1 MSNEEKLLEYLSRG
15 HYLPS
20 FNLPIDAVPFIA
32 RTSVGGEEK
41 ITARM
46 SDGLEKALRGYAPG
60 SELTYKKM
68 DFVVGGI
75 FIEYMPRRE
84 IPEETGEL
92 EKARIKTDEVIN
104 RTKYWFENPKNVKFF
119 HMCKVCKHTLKFDE
133 TLPSQVGEL
142 NEPCKVCGA
151 EEQWLSLPT
160 IRPPGFGPLIR
171 ATKREG
177 FADVADMSYTS
188 ENNRMFTR
196 TKWPTSLI
204 EADGGEPLTHVLKED
219 KEGKIELLYHD
230 GISILDINAGFGD
243 HESDNTMG
251 YAFCKDC
258 GHMTPREQLPS
269 NEGKHLR
276 PYAIVREDGMFSGAY
291 AQGGEI
297 EDSFKEAMRTGC
309 ASPATQR
316 QYEGYNRLLLGR
328 LFTTNVMSLK
338 IDWHENWLDLNSD
351 EGREIGNRG
360 AMTVCQ
366 ALLQAICNADT
377 KFAIS
382 PNDLG
387 GDIRQMESEEGGFE
401 IFIYERVDGG
411 AGLLKQ
417 VYDNI
422 TDQWGG
428 THHRGS
434 IFEEMKKI
442 LAGEKC
448 LETTNEFSD
457 NKFRTVARPCDSIC
471 QGCLQDFTTQHMQG
485 ELHRESGHQFFE
497 LALGGKSMP
506 FNHHNTVLNLKYLVN
521 EVYETAK
528 LEDPDRELPEQED
541 IFENDHHRYIVIE
554 GEDLP
559 EEDEGARVSPLKG
572 VKIGDAELVICP
584 EIIDGRTQ
592 TMFHQTQVFE
602 NPIAVM
608 ARIEELISTEDDD
621 DDDFEM

>member
-1 MSNEEKLLEYLSRG
+1 
-15 HYLPS
+15 
-20 FNLPIDAVPFIA
+20 
-32 RTSVGGEEK
+32 
-41 ITARM
+41 
-46 SDGLEKALRGYAPG
+46 
-60 SELTYKKM
+60 
-68 DFVVGGI
+68 
-75 FIEYMPRRE
+75 
-84 IPEETGEL
+84 
-92 EKARIKTDEVIN
+92 
-104 RTKYWFENPKNVKFF
+104 
-119 HMCKVCKHTLKFDE
+119 
-133 TLPSQVGEL
+133 
-142 NEPCKVCGA
+142 
-151 EEQWLSLPT
+151 
-160 IRPPGFGPLIR
+160 
-171 ATKREG
+171 
-177 FADVADMSYTS
+177 
-188 ENNRMFTR
+188 
-196 TKWPTSLI
+196 
-204 EADGGEPLTHVLKED
+204 
-219 KEGKIELLYHD
+219 
-230 GISILDINAGFGD
+230 
-243 HESDNTMG
+243 
-251 YAFCKDC
+251 
-258 GHMTPREQLPS
+258 
-269 NEGKHLR
+269 
-276 PYAIVREDGMFSGAY
+276 MFSGAY

-316 QYEGYNRLLLGR
+316 QYQGYNRLLLGR

-360 AMTVCQ
+360 ATTVCQ

-387 GDIRQMESEEGGFE
+387 GDIRQMESEEVDLKFT
-401 IFIYERVDGG
+401 IYERVDGG

-422 TDQWGG
+422 TDEWGG

-471 QGCLQDFTTQHMQG
+471 RGCLQRFHNAAHAGGTSTQ
-485 ELHRESGHQFFE
+485 SGHQFFE
-497 LALGGKSMP
+497 LALGGKSTP

-559 EEDEGARVSPLKG
+559 EEDEGAKRSPLKG
-572 VKIGDAELVICP
+572 
-584 EIIDGRTQ
+584 GRSA
-592 TMFHQTQVFE
+592 ML
-602 NPIAVM
+602 NW
-608 ARIEELISTEDDD
+608 
-621 DDDFEM
+621 

>member
-1 MSNEEKLLEYLSRG
+1 MSNDEKLLEYLSRG

-84 IPEETGEL
+84 IPEGTGEA

-104 RTKYWFENPKNVKFF
+104 RTKYWFENPKNVNFF
-119 HMCKVCKHTLKFDE
+119 HMCKVCKHTLKFDG
-133 TLPSQVGEL
+133 TLPSQVAEL
-142 NEPCKVCGA
+142 DEPCNVCGA
-151 EEQWLSLPT
+151 KESWLSLPT

-171 ATKREG
+171 ATKKEG

-204 EADGGEPLTHVLKED
+204 EADGKEPLSHILNED
-219 KEGKIELLYHD
+219 ESGKIELLYHD

-258 GHMTPREQLPS
+258 GHMTPKEQLPS
-269 NEGKHLR
+269 HEGKHLR

-309 ASPATQR
+309 SSPTTQR

-328 LFTTNVMSLK
+328 LFTTNVLSMK
-338 IDWHENWLDLNSD
+338 IDWRETWLDLNSN
-351 EGREIGNRG
+351 EGREIGNRS

-366 ALLQAICNADT
+366 ALLQAICDADS

-417 VYDNI
+417 VYESI
-422 TDQWGG
+422 TEQWRGPDD
-428 THHRGS
+428 RGS
-434 IFEEMKKI
+434 IFEELRKI
-442 LAGEKC
+442 LGGEKC
-448 LETTNEFSD
+448 LETTNDFPDE
-457 NKFRTVARPCDSIC
+457 KFRTVARPCDSIC

-485 ELHRESGHQFFE
+485 HLDRESGYQFFE
-497 LALGGKSMP
+497 LALGNSTMP
-506 FNHHNTVLNLKYLVN
+506 FNHHNTVLNLKLLVE
-521 EVYETAK
+521 EVFENAK
-528 LEDPDRELPEQED
+528 QKDEHRELPEIED
-541 IFENDHHRYIVIE
+541 IFQTDHKRYIVIE

-559 EEDEGARVSPLKG
+559 DDIEADRVSPLKG
-572 VKIGDAELVICP
+572 VKIGETELVICP

-602 NPIAVM
+602 NPITVM
-608 ARIEELISTEDDD
+608 ARVEELITTVEDDD
-621 DDDFEM
+621 DFVQ